1 MRSEEL
7 WYRLRRCIFI
17 KHNAARHFQPHRTEH
32 YLSQLQL
39 LPHEAIESL
48 I

>member
-1 MRSEEL
+1 MVSPAAM
-7 WYRLRRCIFI
+7 YFI
-17 KHNAARHFQPHRTEH
+17 KHNAARHFQPHRTKDQ
-32 YLSQLQL
+32 LPQLQL